1 MEKDLGVAVMST
13 TANHPPARHSSR
25 LLVSVSNAA
34 GRGRLEMQVFD
45 TIAFDDHNANDLGRH
60 KLSRTSLNEA
70 TLQSQERSKCAVSG
84 EWSRVPGLALEKED
98 FQAYMASKMHRH
110 QVEP

>member
-1 MEKDLGVAVMST
+1 MMTWAPCPHGVRT
-13 TANHPPARHSSR
+13 
-25 LLVSVSNAA
+25 
-34 GRGRLEMQVFD
+34 RGKKN
-45 TIAFDDHNANDLGRH
+45 NANDLGRH

-70 TLQSQERSKCAVSG
+70 TLQSQERSKCDVSS
-84 EWSRVPGLALEKED
+84 EWSQVPVLALEKED

>member
-1 MEKDLGVAVMST
+1 M
-13 TANHPPARHSSR
+13 
-25 LLVSVSNAA
+25 SNAA

-45 TIAFDDHNANDLGRH
+45 TIAFVDHNANDLGRH

-70 TLQSQERSKCAVSG
+70 TLQNQERSKCDVSS